1 MDACPCVCRGGG
13 SVFLPRSVLWGGGG
27 GFCLSLESKSR
38 DTHMHTISV
47 LLAVTL
53 TVWNWTRP
61 KAPVQNQQTGEWT
74 SALRCQTNTTT
85 NSWVTYS
92 NTRGM
97 QVNKYKVHK
106 PHQSPLFVILLA
118 VMLCSIVLCCMH
130 IHAITCTFM
139 SVYLC
144 LSNCRFMERR
154 PSTWWSRLSAPSRLG
169 RTTTL

>member
-1 MDACPCVCRGGG
+1 
-13 SVFLPRSVLWGGGG
+13 
-27 GFCLSLESKSR
+27 
-38 DTHMHTISV
+38 MHTISV
-47 LLAVTL
+47 LLAV

-61 KAPVQNQQTGEWT
+61 KAPVQNQQTGECT
-74 SALRCQTNTTT
+74 STLRCQTNTTT

-92 NTRGM
+92 NTPGM

-118 VMLCSIVLCCMH
+118 VMFSMMWAFNKWHARLCSIVSCCMH

-144 LSNCRFMERR
+144 LSNCRFTERR
-154 PSTWWSRLSAPSRLG
+154 PLTWWSRLSAPSRLG
-169 RTTTL
+169 RTTIL